1 MMSKVKEWIRE
12 LMRKIPTIGGNSAAM
27 KYISGYAL
35 LLVLCVGLYI
45 LMICADWVNNGR
57 PNLTEMRQFISTVV
71 SGGFV
76 AAVSFACKYLV
87 DSNGNGIPDEN
98 ERENTNERLL
108 GKTQRKL

>member
-1 MMSKVKEWIRE
+1 MSKVKEWIRE
-12 LMRKIPTIGGNSAAM
+12 LLRKIPTIGGNSAAM

-45 LMICADWVNNGR
+45 LMICADWINSGK
-57 PNLTEMRQFISTVV
+57 PNLAEMRQFISTVV

-87 DSNGNGIPDEN
+87 DANHNGVPDEN

>member
-1 MMSKVKEWIRE
+1 MSKVKEWIRE
-12 LMRKIPTIGGNSAAM
+12 LLRKIPTIGGNSAAM

>member
-12 LMRKIPTIGGNSAAM
+12 LLRKIPTIGGNSAAM

-45 LMICADWVNNGR
+45 LMILADWYETGK
-57 PNLTEMRQFISTVV
+57 PNLVEMRQFISTVV

-98 ERENTNERLL
+98 ERENTNERLW

>member
-1 MMSKVKEWIRE
+1 MSKVKEWIRE
-12 LMRKIPTIGGNSAAM
+12 LLRKIPMIGGNSAAM

-57 PNLTEMRQFISTVV
+57 PNLAEMRQFISTVV

-98 ERENTNERLL
+98 EKENTNERIL
-108 GKTQRKL
+108 GKTQRKF

>member
-1 MMSKVKEWIRE
+1 MSKVKEWIRE
-12 LMRKIPTIGGNSAAM
+12 LLRKIPTIGGNSAAM

-98 ERENTNERLL
+98 EKENTNERLL

>member
-1 MMSKVKEWIRE
+1 MSKVKEWIRE
-12 LMRKIPTIGGNSAAM
+12 LLRKIPTIGGNSAAM

-98 ERENTNERLL
+98 EKENTNERIL
-108 GKTQRKL
+108 GKTQRKF

>member
-12 LMRKIPTIGGNSAAM
+12 LLRKIPTIGGNSAAM

>member
-1 MMSKVKEWIRE
+1 MLDKVRDFLKSIAE
-12 LMRKIPTIGGNSAAM
+12 KIPTLGGDSAAM

-98 ERENTNERLL
+98 EKENTNERLL
-108 GKTQRKL
+108 GKTQRKF